1 MSEKPSFF
9 AELKRRNVYKV
20 AVAYVVVAW
29 LLLQAASIFLPA
41 FDAPSWVM
49 KAFIV
54 VILLGFPI
62 ALVLSWA
69 FEITPEGIKR
79 EEDVAPNESITHK
92 TGRRIVRITIA
103 LAVIA
108 AGLFAFQFLRPK
120 IARTTEAT
128 GTLASPAASVAGS
141 AVDQKSVAVLAFA
154 NLSEEKGNESF
165 ADSVSEELLNVLG
178 KVPGLKVTARTS
190 AFHFKGKDTPVP
202 EIARQL
208 GVAYVVEGSVRRSGE
223 KVRIAAQ
230 LIKAADGFQVWSD
243 DFNRDLKDIFAVQ
256 EEIAGLIAK
265 NLELKLGIKKNQ
277 TPPNP
282 EAYQLYLEAVR
293 LWGMRNEASLDRAEQ
308 LLQRAISLQPDFARA
323 DAAMGFVLSVRSVE
337 LGKDPMTGEGRAL
350 NEQALQ
356 WAERALA
363 LDPDLA
369 EGYAAKGNVLENL
382 GRWTECKDAYRRSIE
397 LDPNFAT
404 AHQWYARNLSEEGY
418 IDEAMVEMKRAVE
431 LDPLAPRILDN
442 YGGYLTWLGMYP
454 EALKIFDQVLAIQ
467 PGSPQALCFKGMAL
481 VRAGRA
487 EEGRSILE
495 TLARQPDQP
504 EWTSVSLAEACLATG
519 QRREAEALLEH
530 SPKENFYRGLLLC
543 ALGRGDE
550 AVPLLKPEVSIYRDM
565 ILWTFQE
572 LMPRESPEFR
582 RKLAEWGMIESWQRA
597 EAWRAKNLAK
607 KAL

>member
-1 MSEKPSFF
+1 MKPSNFF
-9 AELKRRNVYKV
+9 AELRRRNVYKV
-20 AVAYVVVAW
+20 AVAYAIVAW
-29 LLLQAASIFLPA
+29 LLLQGASIVLPS
-41 FDAPSWVM
+41 FEAPAWTM
-49 KAFIV
+49 KVLILALV
-54 VILLGFPI
+54 VGLPVAVIL
-62 ALVLSWA
+62 AWA

-79 EEDVAPNESITHK
+79 AEEVAPNESITHK
-92 TGRRIVRITIA
+92 TGRKLVRITIA

-108 AGLFAFQFLRPK
+108 AGLLAFQFLRPK
-120 IARTTEAT
+120 IARTTEAAAT
-128 GTLASPAASVAGS
+128 PAPLTASVARS
-141 AVDQKSVAVLAFA
+141 AVDEKSVAVLAFA

-165 ADSVSEELLNVLG
+165 ADSVSEELLHVLG
-178 KVPGLKVTARTS
+178 KVRGLKVTARTS
-190 AFHFKGKDTPVP
+190 AFYFKGKDTPIP

-265 NLELKLGIKKNQ
+265 NLELKLGIKNG
-277 TPPNP
+277 TAPNP

-293 LWGMRNEASLDRAEQ
+293 LWGMRDAVSLDRAEQ
-308 LLQRAISLQPDFARA
+308 LLRRAIALQPDFARA
-323 DAAMGFVLSVRSVE
+323 DAAMGFVLSVRSSE
-337 LGKDPMTGEGRAL
+337 LGKDPMAGEGRAL

-382 GRWTECKDAYRRSIE
+382 GRWTECKEAYRRSIE

-418 IDEAMVEMKRAVE
+418 IDESMVEMKRAVE
-431 LDPLAPRILDN
+431 LDPLSPRILDN
-442 YGGYLTWLGMYP
+442 YGAYLIWLGKYP
-454 EALKIFDQVLAIQ
+454 EALQVLDQVLEIQ
-467 PGSPQALCFKGMAL
+467 PGSPQARCFKGMAL

-487 EEGRSILE
+487 EEGLGILK
-495 TLARQPDQP
+495 TLAQEPDHP
-504 EWTSVSLAEACLATG
+504 EWTPISLAEALLATG
-519 QRREAEALLEH
+519 RRSEAAALLEH
-530 SPKENFYRGLLLC
+530 PPADNFFRGVLLC
-543 ALGRGDE
+543 TLRRGDE
-550 AVPLLKPEVSIYRDM
+550 AVPLLKPVVSIYRDM

-572 LMPRESPEFR
+572 AMPRRSPEFH
-582 RKLAEWGMIESWQRA
+582 RKLAEWGMSESWQRA
-597 EAWRAKNLAK
+597 EAWRKKNLPK
-607 KAL
+607 KAP

>member
-1 MSEKPSFF
+1 MSDKPSFF
-9 AELKRRNVYKV
+9 TELKRRNVYKV
-20 AVAYVVVAW
+20 AVAYAVVAW
-29 LLLQAASIFLPA
+29 LLIQAASILFPT
-41 FDAPSWVM
+41 FEAPPWVM
-49 KAFIV
+49 KIFVA
-54 VILLGFPI
+54 VILLGLPL
-62 ALVLSWA
+62 ALILSWA

-79 EEDVAPNESITHK
+79 EENISPNESIRHK
-92 TGRRIVRITIA
+92 TGRKLVRITIA

-108 AGLFAFQFLRPK
+108 AGLLAFQFLRPK
-120 IARTTEAT
+120 IARTAGAAAT
-128 GTLASPAASVAGS
+128 PAPLTAPVAGN

-178 KVPGLKVTARTS
+178 KVRGLKVTARTS

-243 DFNRDLKDIFAVQ
+243 DFNRNLKDVFAVQ

-277 TPPNP
+277 TAPNP

-308 LLQRAISLQPDFARA
+308 LLQRAITLQPDFARA

-382 GRWTECKDAYRRSIE
+382 GRWTECKEAYRRSIE

-418 IDEAMVEMKRAVE
+418 IDEAMVEMKREVE

-442 YGGYLTWLGMYP
+442 YGGYLTWLGKYP
-454 EALKIFDQVLAIQ
+454 EALEIFDQVLAIQ

-481 VRAGRA
+481 VKAGRA
-487 EEGRSILE
+487 DEGRSILE

-504 EWTSVSLAEACLATG
+504 EWTPVSLAEAFLATG
-519 QRREAEALLEH
+519 QRREAEALLQH
-530 SPKENFYRGLLLC
+530 PLKENFYRGLLLC
-543 ALGRGDE
+543 ALGRGEE
-550 AVPLLKPEVSIYRDM
+550 AVPLLKPVVSIYRDM

-572 LMPRESPEFR
+572 VMPRQSPEFH
-582 RKLAEWGMIESWQRA
+582 RKLAEWGMTESWQRA
-597 EAWRAKNLAK
+597 EAWREKNLPK
-607 KAL
+607 KAP

>member
-1 MSEKPSFF
+1 MKTSNFF
-9 AELKRRNVYKV
+9 HELRRRNVYKA
-20 AVAYVVVAW
+20 AVAYLVVSW
-29 LLLQAASIFLPA
+29 LLIQAASILFPA
-41 FDAPSWVM
+41 FDAPPWAM
-49 KAFIV
+49 KVFV
-54 VILLGFPI
+54 VALAVLLPA
-62 ALVLSWA
+62 ALIFSWA

-79 EEDVAPNESITHK
+79 EEDVLRNESIARH
-92 TGRRIVRITIA
+92 TGRKIIGITIVVA
-103 LAVIA
+103 IIA
-108 AGLFAFQFLRPK
+108 AGLFVFQLFRPRLTS
-120 IARTTEAT
+120 IGVPST
-128 GTLASPAASVAGS
+128 GTNGFPE
-141 AVDQKSVAVLAFA
+141 KSVAVLAFA

-293 LWGMRNEASLDRAEQ
+293 LWGMRNTASLDRAEQ
-308 LLQRAISLQPDFARA
+308 LLQRAIALQPDFARA
-323 DAAMGFVLSVRSVE
+323 NAAMGFVLSVRSAE
-337 LGKDPMTGEGRAL
+337 LGNDPMAGEGRAL
-350 NEQALQ
+350 NEQALK
-356 WAERALA
+356 WSERALA
-363 LDPDLA
+363 LDPNLA

-382 GRWTECKDAYRRSIE
+382 GRWTECKEAYRRSIE

-404 AHQWYARNLSEEGY
+404 GHQWYARNLSEEGY
-418 IDEAMVEMKRAVE
+418 IGEAMVEMTRAVE

-442 YGGYLTWLGMYP
+442 YGGYLIWLGNYP
-454 EALKIFDQVLAIQ
+454 EAFQVLDQVLAIQ

-481 VRAGRA
+481 VKAGRA
-487 EEGRSILE
+487 EEGLDILE
-495 TLARQPDQP
+495 ALARQPDQP
-504 EWTSVSLAEACLATG
+504 EWTKVSLAEALLATG
-519 QRREAEALLEH
+519 RRTEAEALLQH
-530 SPKENFYRGLLLC
+530 PPKDNFMRGLLLC
-543 ALGRGDE
+543 TLGHGDE
-550 AVPLLKPEVSIYRDM
+550 AVPLLKPVISIYRDM

-572 LMPRESPEFR
+572 VMPRKSPEFH
-582 RKLAEWGMIESWQRA
+582 RKLAEWGMTESWQRA
-597 EAWRAKNLAK
+597 EDWREKNLSK

>member
-1 MSEKPSFF
+1 M
-9 AELKRRNVYKV
+9 
-20 AVAYVVVAW
+20 
-29 LLLQAASIFLPA
+29 
-41 FDAPSWVM
+41 
-49 KAFIV
+49 
-54 VILLGFPI
+54 
-62 ALVLSWA
+62 
-69 FEITPEGIKR
+69 
-79 EEDVAPNESITHK
+79 
-92 TGRRIVRITIA
+92 
-103 LAVIA
+103 
-108 AGLFAFQFLRPK
+108 
-120 IARTTEAT
+120 
-128 GTLASPAASVAGS
+128 
-141 AVDQKSVAVLAFA
+141 LAFA

-243 DFNRDLKDIFAVQ
+243 NFNRDLKDIFAVQ

-265 NLELKLGIKKNQ
+265 NLELKLGIKKDR
-277 TPPNP
+277 TVPNP

-293 LWGMRNEASLDRAEQ
+293 LWGMRNAASLDRAEQ
-308 LLQRAISLQPDFARA
+308 LLQRAIGLQPDFARA

-337 LGKDPMTGEGRAL
+337 LGKDPMAGEGRTL

-363 LDPDLA
+363 LDPELA

-382 GRWTECKDAYRRSIE
+382 GRWTECKEAYRRSIE

-404 AHQWYARNLSEEGY
+404 AHQWYTRNLSEEGY
-418 IDEAMVEMKRAVE
+418 IDEAMVEMKRAVA

-442 YGGYLTWLGMYP
+442 YGGYLIWLGKYP
-454 EALKIFDQVLAIQ
+454 EALEILDQVLAIQ
-467 PGSPQALCFKGMAL
+467 PGSSQAQCFKGMAL

-495 TLARQPDQP
+495 TLAGQPDQP
-504 EWTSVSLAEACLATG
+504 EWIPVSLAEAFLATG
-519 QRREAEALLEH
+519 R
-530 SPKENFYRGLLLC
+530 
-543 ALGRGDE
+543 
-550 AVPLLKPEVSIYRDM
+550 
-565 ILWTFQE
+565 
-572 LMPRESPEFR
+572 R
-582 RKLAEWGMIESWQRA
+582 RKPRHCSSIHPRRVFIVEHCSAGWGAARKRSRY
-597 EAWRAKNLAK
+597 
-607 KAL
+607 

>member
-1 MSEKPSFF
+1 MKIDNFF

-20 AVAYVVVAW
+20 AVAYAVIAW
-29 LLLQAASIFLPA
+29 LLVQAASILFPT
-41 FDAPSWVM
+41 FEAPPWVM
-49 KAFIV
+49 KVFV
-54 VILLGFPI
+54 VIVAAGFVV
-62 ALVLSWA
+62 ALVIAWA
-69 FEITPEGIKR
+69 FEMTPEGMKR
-79 EEDVAPNESITHK
+79 TEDVRPDEKIPQWS
-92 TGRRIVRITIA
+92 RRKFAA
-103 LAVIA
+103 LIMTLALVA
-108 AGLFAFQFLRPK
+108 AGLLAFQFLRPK
-120 IARTTEAT
+120 IARTTEVAAT
-128 GTLASPAASVAGS
+128 SAPLTASVVGS

-178 KVPGLKVTARTS
+178 KVRGLKVTARTS
-190 AFHFKGKDTPVP
+190 AFHFKGKDTPIP

-243 DFNRDLKDIFAVQ
+243 DFKRDLKDIFAVQ

-265 NLELKLGIKKNQ
+265 NLELKLGIRKNQ
-277 TPPNP
+277 TAPNP

-293 LWGMRNEASLDRAEQ
+293 LWGMRDAISLERAEQ
-308 LLQRAISLQPDFARA
+308 LLHRAIALQPDFARA
-323 DAAMGFVLSVRSVE
+323 VAAMGFVLSVRSAE
-337 LGKDPMTGEGRAL
+337 FGSDPMAGEGRAL

-382 GRWTECKDAYRRSIE
+382 GRWTECKEAYRRSIE

-418 IDEAMVEMKRAVE
+418 IDETMVEMKRAVE

-442 YGGYLTWLGMYP
+442 YGAYLTWQGKYP
-454 EALKIFDQVLAIQ
+454 EAIEILDQVLVIQ
-467 PGSPQALCFKGMAL
+467 PDSPQARCFRGMAL

-504 EWTSVSLAEACLATG
+504 VWTPVSLAEALLATG
-519 QRREAEALLEH
+519 RRKDAEELLQHPPE
-530 SPKENFYRGLLLC
+530 ENFFRGLLLC
-543 ALGRGDE
+543 MLGRGDE
-550 AVPLLKPEVSIYRDM
+550 AVPLLKPVVSIYRDI

-572 LMPRESPEFR
+572 VMPRQSPEFH
-582 RKLAEWGMIESWQRA
+582 RKLAEWGMTESWQRA
-597 EAWRAKNLAK
+597 EAWREKNLQ
-607 KAL
+607 KAP

>member
-1 MSEKPSFF
+1 MKIDNFF

-20 AVAYVVVAW
+20 AVAYAVVAW
-29 LLLQAASIFLPA
+29 LLIQAASIFFPA
-41 FDAPSWVM
+41 FDTPPWVM
-49 KAFIV
+49 RIFII
-54 VILLGFPI
+54 VIIFGFPV
-62 ALVLSWA
+62 ALIFSWA

-92 TGRRIVRITIA
+92 TGRKLVRITIA
-103 LAVIA
+103 LAVVA
-108 AGLFAFQFLRPK
+108 AGLLTFQFLRQK
-120 IARTTEAT
+120 IARTAGAAAT
-128 GTLASPAASVAGS
+128 SAPLTASIATN

-154 NLSEEKGNESF
+154 NLSDEKGNESF

-256 EEIAGLIAK
+256 AEIAGLIAK

-277 TPPNP
+277 TAPNP

-293 LWGMRNEASLDRAEQ
+293 LWGMRNAASLDRAEQ
-308 LLQRAISLQPDFARA
+308 LLQRAIALQPDFARA
-323 DAAMGFVLSVRSVE
+323 DAAMGFVLSIRSVE
-337 LGKDPMTGEGRAL
+337 LGKDPMAGEGRAL

-382 GRWTECKDAYRRSIE
+382 GRWTECKEAYRRSIE

-404 AHQWYARNLSEEGY
+404 GHQWYARNLSQEGY
-418 IDEAMVEMKRAVE
+418 LDEAMVELKRAVE

-442 YGGYLTWLGMYP
+442 YGGYLIWLGKYP
-454 EALKIFDQVLAIQ
+454 EAIEILDQVLAIQ
-467 PGSPQALCFKGMAL
+467 PGSPQARCFKGNAL
-481 VRAGRA
+481 VKAGRA
-487 EEGRSILE
+487 EEGLSILE
-495 TLARQPDQP
+495 TLAQQPDQP
-504 EWTSVSLAEACLATG
+504 VWTPVSLAEALLATG
-519 QRREAEALLEH
+519 RRKEAEALLQH
-530 SPKENFYRGLLLC
+530 PPKENFSRGVLLC
-543 ALGRGDE
+543 TLGRSDE
-550 AVPLLKPEVSIYRDM
+550 AVPLLKPVASIHRDM

-572 LMPRESPEFR
+572 VMPRESPEFH
-582 RKLAEWGMIESWQRA
+582 RKLAEWGMTESWQRA
-597 EAWRAKNLAK
+597 EAWREKNLPK
-607 KAL
+607 KAP

>member
-1 MSEKPSFF
+1 VNIFT
-9 AELKRRNVYKV
+9 ELKRRNVIRMAGLYLV
-20 AVAYVVVAW
+20 GAW
-29 LLLQAASIFLPA
+29 LLIQVASTMLPA
-41 FDAPSWVM
+41 FNLPSWVLRSLIIILAI
-49 KAFIV
+49 AFTPALIFSWVFELTPQGLKRDDEVPLEQSIAPQTARRMDRLIIV
-54 VILLGFPI
+54 VLMLALGYFCFDKFIL
-62 ALVLSWA
+62 
-69 FEITPEGIKR
+69 TPRR
-79 EEDVAPNESITHK
+79 EAAMMATTIPPNE
-92 TGRRIVRITIA
+92 
-103 LAVIA
+103 
-108 AGLFAFQFLRPK
+108 Q
-120 IARTTEAT
+120 RTK
-128 GTLASPAASVAGS
+128 GDS
-141 AVDQKSVAVLAFA
+141 KSVAVLAFA

-202 EIARQL
+202 EIAKQL

-265 NLELKLGIKKNQ
+265 NLELKLGFQSNR

-308 LLQRAISLQPDFARA
+308 LLRRAIALQPDFARA
-323 DAAMGFVLSVRSVE
+323 DAAMGFVLSVRSAE
-337 LGKDPMTGEGRAL
+337 LGNDPTAGEGRAL

-382 GRWTECKDAYRRSIE
+382 GRWTECKEAYRRSIE

-442 YGGYLTWLGMYP
+442 YAGYLIWLGKYP
-454 EALKIFDQVLAIQ
+454 EALEILNQVLAIQ
-467 PGSPQALCFKGMAL
+467 PGSPEALCF
-481 VRAGRA
+481 
-487 EEGRSILE
+487 
-495 TLARQPDQP
+495 
-504 EWTSVSLAEACLATG
+504 
-519 QRREAEALLEH
+519 
-530 SPKENFYRGLLLC
+530 
-543 ALGRGDE
+543 
-550 AVPLLKPEVSIYRDM
+550 
-565 ILWTFQE
+565 
-572 LMPRESPEFR
+572 
-582 RKLAEWGMIESWQRA
+582 
-597 EAWRAKNLAK
+597 
-607 KAL
+607 